1 MTAEASF
8 LFVFLPTAS
17 RSQSRGRSL
26 PPLSY
31 RVSPLPVLYSCVPR
45 AGNERRPYSLIYH
58 WVNHWSSAPLTFV
71 PLAPPFSRELA
82 KGVSCVN
89 HADNQS
95 DGYHQDASVSR
106 NLFGEFTILC
116 ARNERGI
123 HEIISRGETCISRGC
138 IQETGRIRAKNEV
151 IVFIWREG
159 ERQAGR
165 RGVCG
170 ASLSLSLSRLLDHC
184 YPIELLLSLRFQL
197 AGVCYWSLGR
207 TWA

>member
-1 MTAEASF
+1 M
-8 LFVFLPTAS
+8 
-17 RSQSRGRSL
+17 
-26 PPLSY
+26 
-31 RVSPLPVLYSCVPR
+31 
-45 AGNERRPYSLIYH
+45 
-58 WVNHWSSAPLTFV
+58 
-71 PLAPPFSRELA
+71 
-82 KGVSCVN
+82 
-89 HADNQS
+89 
-95 DGYHQDASVSR
+95 SR

-165 RGVCG
+165 RGVCE

-197 AGVCYWSLGR
+197 AGVCY
-207 TWA
+207 